1 MGIEMN
7 CTSARSNLELYHDS
21 EGDAPLYREINE
33 HLERCGF
40 CRTWFDEQQAF
51 EDGLRT
57 RLNEAAP
64 SSELWA
70 SIERP
75 LEDGDPAA
83 KRWAHWLRYVGVAAS
98 LVALLA
104 SWWFFDETSVAPS
117 DLARL
122 VSAQHERLVGGSDSL
137 QYENESDLAVEAY
150 LKSRVSFPVRC
161 PPRQDA
167 GFAVRGGGVLTIR
180 DTPAAYVH
188 GLIEAEKVSVFI
200 FPRDQLAQFGLEQD
214 SFKDSNVMH
223 QRIGSVEVVLSAIDQ
238 NLVIVVGRQSLERL
252 ERVVRAYG
260 TYPEAHSHDAA

>member
-1 MGIEMN
+1 MN
-7 CTSARSNLELYHDS
+7 CSSARSNWELYHDS

-33 HLERCGF
+33 HLERCGS
-40 CRTWFDEQQAF
+40 CRTWFDEQQTF

-57 RLNEAAP
+57 RLNDAAP

-83 KRWAHWLRYVGVAAS
+83 KRWAPWLRYVGVAAC
-98 LVALLA
+98 LMGLLA
-104 SWWFFDETSVAPS
+104 AWWFFDEASVAKS

-122 VSAQHERLVGGSDSL
+122 VSAQHERLIGDNQLDFAS
-137 QYENESDLAVEAY
+137 ESDLAVEAY

-161 PPRQDA
+161 PPRQNA

-188 GLIEAEKVSVFI
+188 GLVETERVSVFI

-214 SFKDSNVMH
+214 LFKNSNVIH
-223 QRIGSVEVVLSAIDQ
+223 QRVGSVEVVLSAIDQ
-238 NLVIVVGRQSLERL
+238 NLVVVVGRQSLERL